1 MILMTAQQQQELI
14 DAIWTLINSAS
25 AYDDA
30 DDGPDPTVTVVDQSA
45 VDKLHDFATKFGG

>member
-1 MILMTAQQQQELI
+1 MIRLSDKEQQELI

-25 AYDDA
+25 SEGCEGDL
-30 DDGPDPTVTVVDQSA
+30 TVVNQSA